1 MIRIYLDEDSMR
13 HSLVQALRNRGV
25 DVTTALD
32 EGMIERSDADHLAYA
47 TKQARVLFSYNRG
60 DFLKLHTQYI
70 AEGKSHAGIILAR
83 QQQYSVGELMRRIL
97 KLMANRST
105 ADMKNRVEFLNIWG

>member
-1 MIRIYLDEDSMR
+1 MIRLYLDEDSMR

-47 TKQARVLFSYNRG
+47 TKHARVLFSYNRG
-60 DFLKLHTQYI
+60 DFLKLHTQYL
-70 AEGKSHAGIILAR
+70 AEEKSHAGIILAR

-97 KLMANRST
+97 KLMANKS
-105 ADMKNRVEFLNIWG
+105 AEDMKDRVEFLNIWG